1 MSSILEPIVRKYN
14 IPFNIIRGNASR
26 KFLHDIGKKWQKIEK
41 PILALYAGDHDPS
54 GINIARNTFARLRKF
69 AHDQKRENFAWSK
82 LAVTKEDFTRLQHLS
97 MQAKEDDQLLK
108 RYVKEFGTD
117 RCVEVDALPSDEI
130 RARLETSILKR
141 LDKTQWDATLD
152 QERDE
157 QSKLIRLNKYIRR
170 WGLAKA
176 VEILGKDISE
186 LTKNEEVDEADQDE

>member
-1 MSSILEPIVRKYN
+1 
-14 IPFNIIRGNASR
+14 
-26 KFLHDIGKKWQKIEK
+26 
-41 PILALYAGDHDPS
+41 
-54 GINIARNTFARLRKF
+54 
-69 AHDQKRENFAWSK
+69 
-82 LAVTKEDFTRLQHLS
+82 

-186 LTKNEEVDEADQDE
+186 LTNNEEVDEANQDE